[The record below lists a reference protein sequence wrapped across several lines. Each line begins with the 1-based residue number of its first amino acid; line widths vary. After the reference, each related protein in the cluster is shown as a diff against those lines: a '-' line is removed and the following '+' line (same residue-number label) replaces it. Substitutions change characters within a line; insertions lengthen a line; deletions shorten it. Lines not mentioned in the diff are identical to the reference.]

1 MYVGKTCLYVEYA
14 LLMIWISSYIYYTC
28 HFICQYTLK
37 QEVDVIR
44 GVLGTQTYLHQML
57 SFEVQDTGIEPV
69 VSGWH
74 GKHYLCLFI
83 YPTSY
88 VVLLVP

>member
-1 MYVGKTCLYVEYA
+1 M
-14 LLMIWISSYIYYTC
+14 
-28 HFICQYTLK
+28 
-37 QEVDVIR
+37 D
-44 GVLGTQTYLHQML
+44 VLGTQTYLHQML